1 MKYGDLRGLWATL
14 SPSHEAWRDVAV
26 LPEVR
31 YHVDIVRRQTGARRE
46 PWIAREVSC
55 TSPGTVSVLLRL
67 LNEEGQDTKFLM
79 E

>member
-1 MKYGDLRGLWATL
+1 MKYGDLSRLWATL
-14 SPSHEAWRDVAV
+14 SPSHEVWRDVAV

-31 YHVDIVRRQTGARRE
+31 YTVDIVRRQTGTRRE

-55 TSPGTVSVLLRL
+55 TSPGTVSVHKPHSS
-67 LNEEGQDTKFLM
+67 EEGQDTEFLM